1 MPKGKT
7 LKLVN
12 KATKVVGPCS
22 VSGTTLKALAGSGK
36 CTVTIAGWVTSS
48 KTYIGKSFIV
58 NLTPNPQEWAQKVAA
73 PAFKK
78 KIGTAKF
85 IVAYA
90 ETVTTTSAKEG
101 FFSFLGN
108 CIVDTTPKSTY
119 VQMTGSGTCTVT
131 LEADAGFKVA
141 PIKSV
146 WTFTK

>member
-1 MPKGKT
+1 M
-7 LKLVN
+7 
-12 KATKVVGPCS
+12 
-22 VSGTTLKALAGSGK
+22 
-36 CTVTIAGWVTSS
+36 TIAGWVTSS
-48 KTYIGKSFIV
+48 KTYVGKSFAIS
-58 NLTPNPQEWAQKVAA
+58 LTPNPQTWAQKVAA

-119 VQMTGSGTCTVT
+119 VQMIGPGVCTVT
-131 LEADAGFKVA
+131 LEADAGYKVA
-141 PIKSV
+141 AIKSV

>member
-1 MPKGKT
+1 
-7 LKLVN
+7 LIN

-48 KTYIGKSFIV
+48 KTYIGKTFTV
-58 NLTPNPQEWAQKVAA
+58 PLTPNPQTWAQKVAA

-108 CIVDTTPKSTY
+108 CIVDTTVKSTY
-119 VQMTGSGTCTVT
+119 VQMIGPGVCTVT
-131 LEADAGFKVA
+131 LEADAGFKVG

-146 WTFTK
+146 WSFTK